1 MKLIIEGGKRLEG
14 TTKVQSAKNSVLP
27 LLAASILTSDKVTIE
42 DCPNILDVKNM
53 LKILSRLGMKVSGVS
68 SVTVEGELS
77 INEVPKDLAGELRSS
92 IFLLGAILSV
102 KKKAKIAYPGGCD
115 IGLRPIDIHING
127 LKALNVKINES
138 FGFVECDATD
148 MKAND
153 ILLDLPSV
161 GATENLIMASVF
173 LRGKT
178 TLRNVAKEP
187 EIVDLSN
194 MLNLMGAK
202 ISGAGTSVIE
212 IVGVDSLRG
221 VIYKP
226 IPDRIVAGTLLFA
239 TATCGGEIEL
249 TNVIAEHVFP
259 LTAKLLQNSCKL
271 DCKYDKIRLMSNG
284 RLNAVDLIETSPY
297 PGFPTDMQAQVM
309 ASLLTAR
316 GTSVVVENLFET
328 RFKHVPEYNKMG
340 ADVTVRG
347 NTAIVRGVQRL
358 SGAEVVAKDLR
369 GGAGLVI
376 AGLKA
381 EGVTTVLDVRHIDRG
396 YDGIEKVLQK
406 LGATIRRIS
415 YE

>member
-1 MKLIIEGGKRLEG
+1 MKFVIEGGKRLEG
-14 TTKVQSAKNSVLP
+14 TAEIQSAKNSVLP

-42 DCPNILDVKNM
+42 DCPNILDLRNM
-53 LKILSRLGMKVSGVS
+53 LRILKRLGVKVSGDKN
-68 SVTVEGELS
+68 VTVEGEVTVS
-77 INEVPKDLAGELRSS
+77 EVPSDLAGELRSS

-115 IGLRPIDIHING
+115 IGLRPIDIHISG
-127 LKALNVKINES
+127 LKALNVKINEC
-138 FGFVECDATD
+138 FGYVECDASD
-148 MKAND
+148 MRPSD

-178 TLRNVAKEP
+178 ILRNVAKEP
-187 EIVDLSN
+187 EIVDLVS

-202 ISGAGTSVIE
+202 ISGAGSSVIE
-212 IVGVDSLRG
+212 IIGVDSLKG
-221 VIYKP
+221 VSYKP

-239 TATCGGEIEL
+239 VATCGGEVEL
-249 TNVIAEHVFP
+249 TNVQAEHVFP
-259 LTAKLLQNSCKL
+259 LATKLLQNSCKL
-271 DCKYDKIRLMSNG
+271 ESKYDKIRLMSSG
-284 RLNAVDLIETSPY
+284 RINAVDLIETSPY
-297 PGFPTDMQAQVM
+297 PGFPTDMQAEVM
-309 ASLLTAR
+309 ASLLTAV

-328 RFKHVPEYNKMG
+328 RFKHVPEFNKMG

-347 NTAIVRGVQRL
+347 NTAIIRGVKGL
-358 SGAEVVAKDLR
+358 TGAEVNAKDLR

-381 EGVTTVLDVRHIDRG
+381 SGVTTVSGVRHIDRG

-406 LGATIRRIS
+406 LGATIKRIS

>member
-127 LKALNVKINES
+127 LKALNVKINEC

-212 IVGVDSLRG
+212 IVGVDSMRG
-221 VIYKP
+221 VTYKP

-271 DCKYDKIRLMSNG
+271 DCKYDKIRLTSNG

>member
-127 LKALNVKINES
+127 LKALNVKINEC

-271 DCKYDKIRLMSNG
+271 DCKYDKIRLTSNG

>member
-127 LKALNVKINES
+127 LKALNVKINEC

-271 DCKYDKIRLMSNG
+271 DCKYDKIRLTSNG

-396 YDGIEKVLQK
+396 YDDIEKVLQK